1 MYKICGK
8 HVGCPWEDIDE
19 CETREEAR
27 LLLCKYMLALGTGWH
42 FTIKKVGAQLNWSAS
57 MEKGRASAQMRKS
70 STMTANC

>member
-8 HVGCPWEDIDE
+8 HVGCSWEDIDE

-42 FTIKKVGAQLNWSAS
+42 FTIKKVGAQ
-57 MEKGRASAQMRKS
+57 
-70 STMTANC
+70 